1 MFDVFYPLTKRSDR
15 QSYRN
20 PKPPRSKKPRK
31 EEKENKN
38 FTYVY
43 PVQSST
49 WFDPWL
55 TATTSHSAHWSA
67 ERSMADVFSYNPSK
81 TQFLDLS
88 KRNPHRVQ
96 FSFSNRFAS
105 DFTRNPTLS
114 IDCVCVSWPSHDYTQ
129 HFKIRYCTV
138 PHQRKEFN
146 THAQTCTN
154 HWRGFKVL
162 IWPRCSGLRDS
173 FVKSHKP
180 EESKFKSP
188 RAAQYKSRDRVT
200 SARNQVLISFIF
212 FLN

>member
-114 IDCVCVSWPSHDYTQ
+114 IDCVCVCLGRHTTTPIISKFD
-129 HFKIRYCTV
+129 TV
-138 PHQRKEFN
+138 LYPTNERSSIHTLK
-146 THAQTCTN
+146 HAQIT
-154 HWRGFKVL
+154 GGV
-162 IWPRCSGLRDS
+162 
-173 FVKSHKP
+173 
-180 EESKFKSP
+180 SKF
-188 RAAQYKSRDRVT
+188 
-200 SARNQVLISFIF
+200 
-212 FLN
+212 